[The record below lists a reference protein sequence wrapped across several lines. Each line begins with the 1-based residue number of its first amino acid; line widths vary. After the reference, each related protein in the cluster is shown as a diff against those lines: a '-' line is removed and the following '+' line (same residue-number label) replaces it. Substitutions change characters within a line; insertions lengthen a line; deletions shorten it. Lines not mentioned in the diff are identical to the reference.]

1 MKKGNNKKTNGEGK
15 VLQAIDE
22 LGVSVDKKIDDLA
35 VATKKGFDKVDEN
48 FEKVGKRLDRH
59 EKAIETTLSEIRKLH
74 EDNKQT
80 LGVLRSFASD
90 VSAHD
95 HKITNLTVRT
105 EKLEQK
111 VR

>member
-1 MKKGNNKKTNGEGK
+1 MKKARKPEKNKEGK

-35 VATKKGFDKVDEN
+35 VATKKGFDKVDEH
-48 FEKVGKRLDRH
+48 FEKVDKRLDRH
-59 EKAIETTLSEIRKLH
+59 EKATETILSEIRKLH

-80 LGVLRSFASD
+80 LSVLRSFASD
-90 VSAHD
+90 VSGHD
-95 HKITNLTVRT
+95 HKIANLTVRT